1 LPATDAAGVPL
12 AYLTAVLGLGDK
24 LGFDLATSFS
34 SSASETPR
42 SVLIWGGATTVGVY
56 AIQLAKKTGLFVV
69 AVAGASAETAKAFG
83 ADVVLSYKSA
93 SFEQE
98 LTDAVRAHDIHH
110 VFDTVSEGGT
120 YQLAA
125 KALDANGGQGGLI
138 ATVLPAQDADSLPK
152 SVTVTLTTSPS
163 VHNPDNSQVEAL
175 VDVMVTKAGEW
186 HESGELKVQKVTVLP
201 GGLSGVAEGLQR
213 LQDGK
218 VSGEKLV
225 YRISETPELA

>member
-1 LPATDAAGVPL
+1 L
-12 AYLTAVLGLGDK
+12 
-24 LGFDLATSFS
+24 
-34 SSASETPR
+34 SASGEPR

-56 AIQLAKKTGLFVV
+56 ASQLAKKLGLSVV

-93 SFEQE
+93 GFEQG
-98 LTDAVRAHDIHH
+98 LTEAVQVYNIHH
-110 VFDTVSEGGT
+110 VFDTVSEKGT

-125 KALDANGGQGGLI
+125 KALDANECQGGLI

-163 VHNPDNSQVEAL
+163 VHKPDSPQVEAL
-175 VDVMVTKAGEW
+175 VDTMVKKAGEW
-186 HESGELKVQKVTVLP
+186 LESGELKVQKVVVIP

-218 VSGEKLV
+218 VSGQKLV
-225 YRISETPELA
+225 YRIRETPELA